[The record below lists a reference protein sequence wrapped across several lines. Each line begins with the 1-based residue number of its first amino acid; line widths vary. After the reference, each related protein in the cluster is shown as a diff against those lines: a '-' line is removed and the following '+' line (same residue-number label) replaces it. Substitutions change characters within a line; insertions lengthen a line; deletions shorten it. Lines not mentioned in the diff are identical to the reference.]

1 MSCTDPTSGLAGYC
15 AGEHLLMSATPT
27 VYQNSTSHQLKG
39 MVFGYTT
46 GQQDTYTDLSQTVGG
61 QPYQV
66 TTTWQYLNSYRDTN
80 TGVGAKISYYVAY
93 NNTHGTPLRRTAAGI
108 SSMTATTR
116 STASTIKATPPWA
129 VTATGRTRTTVPGA
143 NRW

>member
-1 MSCTDPTSGLAGYC
+1 
-15 AGEHLLMSATPT
+15 MSATPT

-93 NNTHGTPLRRTAAGI
+93 NNTHGTPTQKDGSGNIVDDRYDPFYCVNHQGDPTLGCN
-108 SSMTATTR
+108 
-116 STASTIKATPPWA
+116 
-129 VTATGRTRTTVPGA
+129 G
-143 NRW
+143 N